1 VYELERKLHR
11 EHKPLEVFLR
21 FIQTERRNMSKNS
34 VDMNTVDQAALERI
48 QGVGP
53 NLASKVIDYREQ
65 NGPFKTW
72 DDLKK
77 IPGMSPAMIDNLQ
90 RQGVTID
97 RGATA

>member
-1 VYELERKLHR
+1 
-11 EHKPLEVFLR
+11 
-21 FIQTERRNMSKNS
+21 
-34 VDMNTVDQAALERI
+34 
-48 QGVGP
+48 
-53 NLASKVIDYREQ
+53 VIDYREQ